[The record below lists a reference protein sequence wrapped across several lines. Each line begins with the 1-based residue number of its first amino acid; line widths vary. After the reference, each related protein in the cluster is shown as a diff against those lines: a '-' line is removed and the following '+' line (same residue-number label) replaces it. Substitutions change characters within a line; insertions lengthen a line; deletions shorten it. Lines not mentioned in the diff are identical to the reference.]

1 MFRTVEQGNTEGKT
15 NMSKELCS
23 YIAGFLDGDGCIML
37 QLVYRHDYVLGY
49 QIRASIVFYQKQ
61 QYRSFLE
68 WIQGQFDGIGY
79 IRNRNDGMSEYT
91 IVGITDV
98 EKVLTMLFPYLRLKK
113 PQAEITIKV
122 IKQMP
127 GSGRKMTK
135 EKLLELAKEVDR
147 FLELNYSKRR
157 TNTSEKVKEFFDHP
171 KPYLIP

>member
-1 MFRTVEQGNTEGKT
+1 
-15 NMSKELCS
+15 
-23 YIAGFLDGDGCIML
+23 
-37 QLVYRHDYVLGY
+37 LVYRDDYILGY

-61 QYRSFLE
+61 QHRSFLS
-68 WIQGQFDGIGY
+68 WIQQQFQGIGY

-98 EKVLTMLFPYLRLKK
+98 RDILTILLPYLRLKK
-113 PQAEITIKV
+113 PQAEIALKV

-135 EKLLELAKEVDR
+135 EKLLDLAKEVDR
-147 FLELNYSKRR
+147 FIELNYSKRR
-157 TNTSEKVKEFFDHP
+157 TNTSAKVREFFEHP